1 MSKVKKNVLEWS
13 VFAVG
18 LAVVLGTL
26 GFLVWDLAR
35 GGSSPPDLTVELGS
49 PRRQTSGWA
58 VPVTVHNR
66 GDETAEGVHV
76 EVVLAMPA
84 GGEERAELE
93 IAFVPRGS
101 HRKGWVTFTRA
112 PAAGRLTGRVSGY
125 EEP

>member
-1 MSKVKKNVLEWS
+1 MSRVKKNVLEWS

-18 LAVVLGTL
+18 VVVVAGTL
-26 GFLVWDLAR
+26 AFLVWDLAR
-35 GGSSPPDLTVELGS
+35 AGSSPPDLTVELGEA
-49 PRRQTSGWA
+49 RRQTSGWA
-58 VPVTVHNR
+58 VPVTVRNR

-76 EVVLAMPA
+76 EVVLETAA

-101 HRKGWVTFTRA
+101 HRKGWVTFTQA